1 MANILMV
8 VAPDNFRDEEL
19 FEPKKVFESAGAD
32 VVIASKG
39 VKTARGKLG
48 GAINVDKNIANVHV
62 DDYDAIVFIGG
73 PGASIFFDD
82 GTALG
87 LAKDAYEKGKI
98 TAAIC
103 IAPSILAN
111 AGILKGKK
119 ATCFESQQENL
130 RIKGAIYTGDDTTQD
145 GRIITAN
152 GPGAATKFGKKI
164 MEALS

>member
-1 MANILMV
+1 MAAILMV
-8 VAPDNFRDEEL
+8 VAPNNFRDEEL
-19 FEPKKVFESAGAD
+19 FEPKKVFENAGAD
-32 VVIASKG
+32 VVIDSKG
-39 VKTARGKLG
+39 VKKAKGKLG
-48 GAINVDKNIANVHV
+48 AVVDV
-62 DDYDAIVFIGG
+62 DIDIKDARADEYDAVVFVGG
-73 PGASIFFDD
+73 PGAAIYFSDN
-82 GTALG
+82 TALKI
-87 LAKDAYEKGKI
+87 ARDAYEKGKV

-130 RIKGAIYTGDDTTQD
+130 RIKGAIYTGDDVTKD
-145 GRIITAN
+145 GKIITAN

>member
-1 MANILMV
+1 MANILMI

-19 FEPKKVFESAGAD
+19 FEPKKVFENAGAD

-119 ATCFESQQENL
+119 ATAFSSEEDNL
-130 RIKGAIYTGDDTTQD
+130 NAKGAVYTGRPVTAD
-145 GRIITAN
+145 GKIITAN
-152 GPGAATKFGKKI
+152 GPGAAAEFGKKI